1 MAVAMTRNGETI
13 RVEWLWKWYLRL
25 PSLPFLAG
33 SLYFLWYAALIV
45 KADVSGLGRWSDDWG
60 GLLFCIGFALLVGAP
75 GLILATLRYF
85 IELDKLLRR
94 IVITRQFG
102 PLKLRSQH
110 QFSDFKFISIVDDRD
125 EDSTLTLYDVN
136 LCGGKGVRPILVSS
150 FTRRR
155 EANDFAREL
164 GDAFKLPPRDY
175 VGTPVDDPDL

>member
-75 GLILATLRYF
+75 GLILAHAA
-85 IELDKLLRR
+85 LLHRTGQVAPADR
-94 IVITRQFG
+94 HHQAVRAAE
-102 PLKLRSQH
+102 LRSQH

-125 EDSTLTLYDVN
+125 ED
-136 LCGGKGVRPILVSS
+136 
-150 FTRRR
+150 
-155 EANDFAREL
+155 
-164 GDAFKLPPRDY
+164 
-175 VGTPVDDPDL
+175 